1 MQDPYNDHEGSGH
14 PDSIKY
20 IKSMKRNKSSFLSE
34 EGTHVGGGKGGGRG
48 PRESPKTLM
57 TPKFKKGKVDNTI
70 PWINLHQLDSA
81 MISRKRICWT
91 VIIQSL
97 SKAKQPGLE
106 HETSGPL
113 QEDIK

>member
-1 MQDPYNDHEGSGH
+1 MD
-14 PDSIKY
+14 

-34 EGTHVGGGKGGGRG
+34 EGTHVGGG

-81 MISRKRICWT
+81 MISLKRICWT
-91 VIIQSL
+91 VIVQSL